1 MASCHECGRE
11 TDESCERC
19 RRPTCD
25 RSYFEREHLGV
36 CRCCNDEIAAT
47 GMPVVE
53 WPHRLRQ
60 PIDGLGAEDL
70 RFGEGVEG

>member
-47 GMPVVE
+47 
-53 WPHRLRQ
+53 
-60 PIDGLGAEDL
+60 DGLGAEDL